1 MSLHDISDGGLATC
15 LLEMSVAGWAGMDV
29 DIPPAPAP
37 PSTTTDQVQPI
48 LAALFSEEIG

>member
-37 PSTTTDQVQPI
+37 PSTATDQVQPI